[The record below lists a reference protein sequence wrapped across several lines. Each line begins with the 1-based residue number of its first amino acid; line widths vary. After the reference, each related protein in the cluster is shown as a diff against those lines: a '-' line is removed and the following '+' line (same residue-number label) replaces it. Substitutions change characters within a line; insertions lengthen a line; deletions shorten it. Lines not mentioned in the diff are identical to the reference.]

1 MLSIELIRDDPEY
14 VRRALARRGEDAAA
28 IDEVAELDVPTPGG
42 HPAGRRAA
50 GPAATRPAGR
60 SARAGSARR
69 SSSRSCGVWARRS
82 RPWSRRS
89 PGWRSG
95 YAASSWACPTSP
107 GRTCPTGSPRRT
119 TCRCA
124 PGGSRPSFDFEPRPH
139 WDLGPELGV
148 IDFQTGVKLA
158 GPRSFVLTGRGARL
172 ERALI
177 NWMLDLH
184 TGEHGYVEMHVP
196 AVVKREMLEGSGN
209 LPKFADNLY
218 HDEEDDAWLIP
229 TAEVPLTNLHRDE
242 VLSADSL
249 PLYYTAYTPCFRREK
264 AAAGRDTRGIK
275 RVRQFDKVEMYKF
288 VEPESSDGEL
298 ETLLADAEEVCRR
311 LGLPYRVLK
320 LCAGEMGFASA
331 KSYDIEVWAPGCRE
345 WLEVSSCSNCTDFQA
360 RRAGIRYRGKS
371 GSGTRYVHTL
381 NGSGPG
387 AAPGGHRRAGELPAG
402 RRLRGDSRGAAP
414 LHRLRRDPGALGGAQ
429 SRRPG
434 PPFPLR
440 GP

>member
-1 MLSIELIRDDPEY
+1 MLSIELIRDDPEH
-14 VRRALARRGEDAAA
+14 VRRALARRGEDAADINRLVNLDVQRRGA
-28 IDEVAELDVPTPGG
+28 IQRGDGLRARRNEASRQIGQSRERPPELIEELRSVGEEVKALEQEVAGLEERIRGILMGLPNIPREDVPDGLTEEDNVPVRSWGE
-42 HPAGRRAA
+42 PA
-50 GPAATRPAGR
+50 
-60 SARAGSARR
+60 
-69 SSSRSCGVWARRS
+69 
-82 RPWSRRS
+82 
-89 PGWRSG
+89 
-95 YAASSWACPTSP
+95 
-107 GRTCPTGSPRRT
+107 
-119 TCRCA
+119 
-124 PGGSRPSFDFEPRPH
+124 SFDFDPRPH

-158 GPRSFVLTGRGARL
+158 GPRSFVLRGRGARL

-242 VLSADSL
+242 VLAADSL

-298 ETLLADAEEVCRR
+298 ETLLANAEEVCRR

-381 NGSGPG
+381 NGSGLALPRVVIAVLESFQRADG
-387 AAPGGHRRAGELPAG
+387 SVAIPEVLRPYTGFDEIPAP
-402 RRLRGDSRGAAP
+402 
-414 LHRLRRDPGALGGAQ
+414 
-429 SRRPG
+429 
-434 PPFPLR
+434 
-440 GP
+440 